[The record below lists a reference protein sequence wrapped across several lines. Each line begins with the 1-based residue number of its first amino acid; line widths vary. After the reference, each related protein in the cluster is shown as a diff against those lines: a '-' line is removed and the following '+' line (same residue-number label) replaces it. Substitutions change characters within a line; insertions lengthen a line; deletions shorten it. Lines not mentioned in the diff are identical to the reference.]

1 MLFGLGLRVGFR
13 FTEIRQLFGHRR
25 NFWVGFAQVIRS
37 QSQQKVEM
45 LPIVLAQVVGFAI
58 IATRFK
64 AVPVGR

>member
-1 MLFGLGLRVGFR
+1 
-13 FTEIRQLFGHRR
+13 
-25 NFWVGFAQVIRS
+25 
-37 QSQQKVEM
+37 M